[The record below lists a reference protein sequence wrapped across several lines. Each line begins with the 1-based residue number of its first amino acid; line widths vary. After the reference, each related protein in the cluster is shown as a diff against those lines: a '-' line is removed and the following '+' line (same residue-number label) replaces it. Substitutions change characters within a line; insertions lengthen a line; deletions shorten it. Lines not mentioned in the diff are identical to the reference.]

1 MLTRGVQ
8 LFGHFGIGQRVDLD
22 RDVALVAHGSFATNE
37 IDQTAP
43 QIIRGHEKSFVFDIA
58 AVTSEVI
65 KQLRGISR
73 DVGLARDVTE
83 VFVQPSR
90 TRVVVAGTEV
100 NIAPQTIAVF
110 SHNQNT
116 FGVSLETNDA
126 IHHVHTSAFK
136 SLCPR
141 DIGGFIETSLQF
153 NKHCNLYTTF
163 GSTNEMPRNRAVT
176 AGAVQ
181 RHFDTLHARIISG
194 LRQKLFN

>member
-1 MLTRGVQ
+1 M
-8 LFGHFGIGQRVDLD
+8 
-22 RDVALVAHGSFATNE
+22 ALVAHGSFATNE

-100 NIAPQTIAVF
+100 NVTPQTIAVF
-110 SHNQNT
+110 AHNQNT
-116 FGVSLETNDA
+116 FGVSLETNDSV
-126 IHHVHTSAFK
+126 HHVHAGAFK
-136 SLCPR
+136 CLRPR

-163 GSTNEMPRNRAVT
+163 GSTNEMPRNRTVAT
-176 AGAVQ
+176 GAVQ
-181 RHFDTLHARIISG
+181 RHLDTLHARIICG
-194 LRQKLFN
+194 LR